1 MKVRISLDDGCAAA
15 SVQVMHLTETGENQ
29 SHESLVLLPESSAV
43 VVDIGPDDVIT
54 VADFSD
60 IKSLENEAREHEY
73 ERGLLHG

>member
-15 SVQVMHLTETGENQ
+15 SVQVMHLSESDENQ
-29 SHESLVLLPESSAV
+29 SHVLLPESSAV

-60 IKSLENEAREHEY
+60 I
-73 ERGLLHG
+73 